1 MSYSTYFHSLQIK
14 TMARKFEIEDNI
26 TRRYSRFNANGRE
39 LIVRLLPPSKDDA
52 RDPVSHF
59 LASVND
65 LF

>member
-1 MSYSTYFHSLQIK
+1 
-14 TMARKFEIEDNI
+14 MARKFEIEDNI

-39 LIVRLLPPSKDDA
+39 LIVRFLLPSIDDA